1 MTSLQAWREWQQQRA
16 DRRERWE
23 ATIAYMRQRG
33 AAIRADATFAAW
45 RQYVELRKEKR
56 ALLYE

>member
-1 MTSLQAWREWQQQRA
+1 MQAWQEWQQQRA

-23 ATIAYMRQRG
+23 ATIAYMQQRR
-33 AAIRADATFAAW
+33 AAIHSDAVFAAW
-45 RQYVELRKEKR
+45 QQYVEMRKEKR

>member
-1 MTSLQAWREWQQQRA
+1 MQAWQDWQQQRA

-23 ATIAYMRQRG
+23 ATIAYMQQRR
-33 AAIRADATFAAW
+33 AAIRIDAAFAAW
-45 RQYVELRKEKR
+45 QQYVEVQKEER

>member
-1 MTSLQAWREWQQQRA
+1 VQAWQEWQQQRA

-23 ATIAYMRQRG
+23 ATIAYMQQRR
-33 AAIRADATFAAW
+33 AAIRIDAAFAAW
-45 RQYVELRKEKR
+45 QQYVEVQKEER

>member
-1 MTSLQAWREWQQQRA
+1 MQAWQEWQQQRA

-23 ATIAYMRQRG
+23 ATIAYMQQRR
-33 AAIRADATFAAW
+33 AAIRIDAAFAAW
-45 RQYVELRKEKR
+45 QQYVEVQKEER